1 VVVLLD
7 LVSLV
12 VAELEDLV
20 LEVME
25 LKVEMELLEQLT
37 EEQAVVAAKVMVVLV
52 DRE

>member
-25 LKVEMELLEQLT
+25 LKVEMEPLEQLT
-37 EEQAVVAAKVMVVLV
+37 EEQAVVEAKVMVVLV